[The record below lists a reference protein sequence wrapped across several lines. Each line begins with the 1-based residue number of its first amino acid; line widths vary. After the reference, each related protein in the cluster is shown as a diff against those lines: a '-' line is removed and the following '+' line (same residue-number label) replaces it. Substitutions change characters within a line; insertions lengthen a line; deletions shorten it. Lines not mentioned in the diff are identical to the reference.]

1 MLIPKRTKY
10 RKQFRGRMKG
20 RAHRGNTVTYG
31 EFGLV
36 AMEPSWITSRQI
48 EAAHD
53 TLYQTWR
60 QGMD

>member
-36 AMEPSWITSRQI
+36 EWNRLGLP
-48 EAAHD
+48 AARLRLHV
-53 TLYQTWR
+53 LP
-60 QGMD
+60 

>member
-36 AMEPSWITSRQI
+36 AMEPSWIP
-48 EAAHD
+48 AARLRLHV
-53 TLYQTWR
+53 LP
-60 QGMD
+60 